1 MLFVALFKALP
12 ATAGE
17 RVRRRLELG
26 SSEDT
31 PVVAEYWLQSPDP
44 ASVVVCEA
52 AHFGQLWELFGAW
65 DDLFEITI
73 VPAIEARE
81 GLEVVKQMQEEGAGQ

>member
-1 MLFVALFKALP
+1 MLFVALLKALP

-31 PVVAEYWLQSPDP
+31 PLVAEYWLQSPDP
-44 ASVVVCEA
+44 AVVAVCEA
-52 AHFGQLWELFGAW
+52 DHVGQLWEMFGAW
-65 DDLFEITI
+65 DDFFEITI

-81 GLEVVKQMQEEGAGQ
+81 GLEMLKQTQEEGAGQ